1 MSIGPLKEHL
11 LSSTP
16 APTTTRTLWVVVAA
30 VVILLMVLMQSSS
43 STHHYD
49 PAPFRHEHRD
59 GAHSMLHA
67 GASEGVVALSASQ
80 LMPEVAADGV
90 FKPMAYGKLQAK
102 RKSRVSRAHN
112 EPPKSQHTQQRQKQ
126 QRQVIRTASI
136 SAEVHEGGLSTT
148 TSKVHAIMSNLK
160 GYVASART
168 AAVPPGRHNPYYY
181 SSHANFV
188 LRVPAES
195 LDTAVKQ
202 IASAVDKTLF
212 IRLRA
217 TEVSADMADLSLQ
230 LAQTHREH
238 LLFEGLYNQSV
249 KSGASLTETLQ
260 LLERM
265 MVFEDA
271 IVRLNDVLQRMKKS
285 VSYATIDLS
294 IVEVRTPMKL
304 DKSAFDT
311 PRLWLLSTTQITL
324 HVLTWVLHV
333 VTALVIIKLLAPMV
347 YMCASLVDSA
357 RRSLVNQVELSNVS
371 QDNSQKPQADQQ
383 V

>member
-1 MSIGPLKEHL
+1 
-11 LSSTP
+11 
-16 APTTTRTLWVVVAA
+16 V
-30 VVILLMVLMQSSS
+30 Q
-43 STHHYD
+43 
-49 PAPFRHEHRD
+49 
-59 GAHSMLHA
+59 
-67 GASEGVVALSASQ
+67 
-80 LMPEVAADGV
+80 
-90 FKPMAYGKLQAK
+90 
-102 RKSRVSRAHN
+102 RKGRVSRAHN
-112 EPPKSQHTQQRQKQ
+112 EPPQQPQSQRNQQRQKQ

-136 SAEVHEGGLSTT
+136 SAEVHEGGLSTA

-168 AAVPPGRHNPYYY
+168 VAVPPVVEHRLNPYHYNGGRT

-202 IASAVDKTLF
+202 IASSVDKTLF

-249 KSGASLTETLQ
+249 KSGASLTETLH
-260 LLERM
+260 LLERL
-265 MVFEDA
+265 MVFEDT

-285 VSYATIDLS
+285 VSYATIELS
-294 IVEVRTPMKL
+294 IVEVRTPVKL

-347 YMCASLVDSA
+347 YMCASVVDSA

-371 QDNSQKPQADQQ
+371 Q
-383 V
+383 